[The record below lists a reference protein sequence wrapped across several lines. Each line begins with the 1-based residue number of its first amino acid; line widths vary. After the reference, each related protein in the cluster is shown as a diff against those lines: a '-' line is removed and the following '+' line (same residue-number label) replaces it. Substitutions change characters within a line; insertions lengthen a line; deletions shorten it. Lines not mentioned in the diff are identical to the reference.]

1 MADLAEK
8 LSRHVGPSAAR
19 LLAAEL
25 DLYTVGD
32 LLRHYPRRYVTRGEV
47 TDLKTLRVG
56 DDVTV
61 AARVARTS
69 LIRNRNRG
77 GARLE
82 VVVTDGTGTLTLT
95 FFGKHPGSL
104 AWRERELTEGRF
116 GLFAGKVGEFR
127 GKRQLTHPEYKL
139 IGAANT
145 DAAAKAY
152 ASEVIPVYPGTA
164 KLKTWQIE
172 NCVEM
177 VLDAVGS
184 VPDPIP
190 PQIRSA
196 KALMTRDAALR
207 AIHRPG
213 SIEESERA
221 KHRLRFEEAFVLQVE
236 LARRR
241 ANAEVF
247 PAIARPGGAGG
258 LLDAL
263 DEQLPFDLTPGQ
275 RKVGEQISADL
286 SASHPMHRLLQ
297 GEVGSGKTV
306 VALRA
311 VAQVIDSGG
320 QAALLAPTEVLA
332 LQHYRTI
339 RALLGPL
346 AEAGML
352 GGAENG
358 THVALVTGSMPA
370 SARKRALLAAASGE
384 AGIVIGT
391 HALLQE
397 NVQFADL
404 GLVVVD
410 EQHRFGVEQRAAL
423 SAKSPGVN
431 RPHVLV
437 MTATPIPRTLAMTIY
452 GDLWVSTLAEVPAGR
467 ADVATHVVPT
477 TERPDYVE
485 RMWQRVREEVGAAH
499 RVFIVCPR
507 IGEDDE
513 PNGTEELSEGPGR
526 ITGVLELADQ
536 LRDGSLDGI
545 EIGILHG
552 RLSPEASDEAMRR
565 FTTGA
570 TPVLVCTTVVE
581 VGVDVVTASMMVI
594 MDADRF
600 GVSQLHQ
607 LRGRIGRG
615 EIPGLCLLVTA
626 DPEGTVA
633 RQRLDEVARS
643 RDGFKLSRVDLE
655 LRREGEVLG
664 AHQSGAPSRYL
675 RLLSVVRDENVI
687 LAAREAAEHVYA
699 ADPEMT
705 ANPALAA
712 ALDELATD
720 ERADYLEKA

>member
-699 ADPEMT
+699 GDPEMT

>member
-687 LAAREAAEHVYA
+687 LAAREAAEHIYA
-699 ADPEMT
+699 GDPEMT

>member
-275 RKVGEQISADL
+275 CKVGEQISADL

-699 ADPEMT
+699 GDPEMT